1 MDVLIVVDM
10 QNDFVTGALGSSL
23 AQEIVIPL
31 KEYLNSLKEDTY
43 VILTRDTHDESY
55 MESNEGLHLPI
66 PHCLFNTWGWQ
77 ILDELKDFKYNRI
90 INKPNFGIGSGT
102 WRNILKDIDVKSITL
117 VGLCTDI
124 CVISN
129 ALSLKIAYPEIPVRV
144 IERLC
149 MGVTKKSHEDAIA
162 TMKMCQV
169 DII

>member
-23 AQEIVIPL
+23 AEKIVIPL

-43 VILTRDTHDESY
+43 VIFTRDTYDESY
-55 MESNEGLHLPI
+55 LESNEGLHLPI

-77 ILDELKDFKYNRI
+77 IVDELKDFKYNRI

>member
-1 MDVLIVVDM
+1 MDVIIVVDM

-23 AQEIVIPL
+23 AEKIVIPL

-77 ILDELKDFKYNRI
+77 IVDELKDFKYNRI

-169 DII
+169 DIL

>member
-10 QNDFVTGALGSSL
+10 QNDFVTGTLGSSL
-23 AQEIVIPL
+23 AEKIVIPL
-31 KEYLNSLKEDTY
+31 KEYLNGLKEDTY
-43 VILTRDTHDESY
+43 VIFTRDTHDESY

-77 ILDELKDFKYNRI
+77 IIDELKDFKYNRI

-169 DII
+169 DIL

>member
-1 MDVLIVVDM
+1 M
-10 QNDFVTGALGSSL
+10 
-23 AQEIVIPL
+23 
-31 KEYLNSLKEDTY
+31 KEDITKIINTINGIRRIPY
-43 VILTRDTHDESY
+43 ILAITIMFNREEDLTQLMAKTLMNVSQDIYSFKFKKHYEPEAIKIRD
-55 MESNEGLHLPI
+55 
-66 PHCLFNTWGWQ
+66 
-77 ILDELKDFKYNRI
+77 KYNRI

-117 VGLCTDI
+117 VGICTDI